1 MKDFNNLDGVI
12 ENFDAVNA
20 GNNVSRNYF
29 DQDNFY
35 PANGWVEHYDAT
47 NASNNVLRNYHDQ
60 DNFYPANGEEY
71 SNLIPLLASQTRAG
85 QRLVKGTLLDKKVMA
100 ERRKQR
106 QSRKDMQVQGQL
118 EAARGL
124 AKGAEGDKQLLKAL
138 ESKKTVAPKEK
149 GLSMG
154 AKIGIGV
161 GIVAVLGIG
170 AYFIIKN
177 KNK

>member
-1 MKDFNNLDGVI
+1 MKDFNNLDGSI
-12 ENFDAVNA
+12 ENFDAVNS

-35 PANGWVEHYDAT
+35 PASGWIENYDAT

-60 DNFYPANGEEY
+60 DNFYPFLGGIGSTVNR
-71 SNLIPLLASQTRAG
+71 IASGTILSKKERGKRRA
-85 QRLVKGTLLDKKVMA
+85 
-100 ERRKQR
+100 QR
-106 QSRKDMQVQGQL
+106 QSRKDMQAQGQL

-124 AKGAEGDKQLLKAL
+124 AKAAEGDKELLKTL
-138 ESKKTVAPKEK
+138 RPQKTTEPKEK

-161 GIVAVLGIG
+161 GIAAILGIG
-170 AYFIIKN
+170 AYFLLRK
-177 KNK
+177 KK

>member
-1 MKDFNNLDGVI
+1 MKDFNNLDGSI

-47 NASNNVLRNYHDQ
+47 NASNNVMRNYHDQ
-60 DNFYPANGEEY
+60 DNFYPASGWLS
-71 SNLIPLLASQTRAG
+71 SNVNKISS
-85 QRLVKGTLLDKKVMA
+85 GTILSKK
-100 ERRKQR
+100 ERTKRRQQR
-106 QSRKDMQVQGQL
+106 QSRKDAQTQGQL

-124 AKGAEGDKQLLKAL
+124 AKAAEGDKELLKTLAP
-138 ESKKTVAPKEK
+138 KKTIKPKE

-161 GIVAVLGIG
+161 GIAAVLGIG
-170 AYFIIKN
+170 AYFLLRK
-177 KNK
+177 KK

>member
-1 MKDFNNLDGVI
+1 MKDFNDLDGVI

-35 PANGWVEHYDAT
+35 PASGWVEHYDAT

-100 ERRKQR
+100 ENRKQR
-106 QSRKDMQVQGQL
+106 LARKDMQAKGQL

-124 AKGAEGDKQLLKAL
+124 AKGAESDKQLLKAL

-170 AYFIIKN
+170 AYFLLRK
-177 KNK
+177 KK

>member
-20 GNNVSRNYF
+20 GNNVSTNYF

-35 PANGWVEHYDAT
+35 PANGWVRHYDAI
-47 NASNNVLRNYHDQ
+47 NASNNISRNYFDQ

-71 SNLIPLLASQTRAG
+71 SNLVPLLFSQTRAG
-85 QRLVKGTLLDKKVMA
+85 QRLVKGTMLDKKVMA
-100 ERRKQR
+100 ENRKQR
-106 QSRKDMQVQGQL
+106 LARKDMQAKGQL
-118 EAARGL
+118 EAAKGL
-124 AKGAEGDKQLLKAL
+124 AKGAESDKELLKAL
-138 ESKKTVAPKEK
+138 SPTKTTEPIKEK

-161 GIVAVLGIG
+161 GIAAVLGIG
-170 AYFIIKN
+170 AYFLLRK
-177 KNK
+177 KK